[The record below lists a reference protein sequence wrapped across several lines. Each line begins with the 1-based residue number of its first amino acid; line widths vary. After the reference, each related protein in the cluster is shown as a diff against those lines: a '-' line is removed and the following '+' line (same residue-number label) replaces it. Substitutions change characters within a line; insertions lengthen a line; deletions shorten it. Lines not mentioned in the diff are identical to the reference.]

1 MSKGINLLGAEQQIS
16 AKMGIG
22 SRKLKILRAV
32 AVWMLF
38 GISGASIALFLF
50 IALSPLPTVQQEEQ
64 KVLATLSEHHPD
76 IAKLLLINDRIKG
89 SETILAKRTDY
100 EQTLDKI
107 KNQMPIDTSITGLTM
122 NSQEISVTVTS
133 APLASL
139 DTFLNNLI
147 AATESKKDFS
157 RITLTRFFSNE
168 TTRSF
173 SLTITVV
180 TL

>member
-76 IAKLLLINDRIKG
+76 IAKLLLINCV
-89 SETILAKRTDY
+89 
-100 EQTLDKI
+100 
-107 KNQMPIDTSITGLTM
+107 
-122 NSQEISVTVTS
+122 NS
-133 APLASL
+133 
-139 DTFLNNLI
+139 
-147 AATESKKDFS
+147 
-157 RITLTRFFSNE
+157 
-168 TTRSF
+168 
-173 SLTITVV
+173 
-180 TL
+180 